1 MTDTTDRSGSVSGA
15 YTGDETIA
23 DARRRKPV
31 KAPSAPDLF
40 YLLVFEA
47 RSSRTCQ
54 VPISGELFIGRS
66 LDADVYLDENAVSR
80 IHAKLT
86 MTDGEASIADL
97 NSRNGTIVNGERITG
112 PRRLTPGDTID
123 ICGVTLVFNSS
134 VSPRQTRALVDLTQ
148 LSQRGEEEVERALRY
163 QRPLSVIVVRFAA
176 DVPDRH
182 AAEALLSQKTR
193 LMDVLAWGAGD
204 HLVLLMPETAA
215 AQAPD
220 TAGPLVEA
228 LAQVGQAPRAGFAT
242 CPEDGCDF
250 HTLLAAARAASIHA
264 KPGEVE
270 TAGASF
276 GTVTVGDRAI
286 VVADPAMVRLFAL
299 IERLAAVDLAV
310 LVCGE
315 TGTGKELA
323 AAALHHWSARASR
336 PLVTLNCAALQET
349 LLESELFGHEKGAF
363 TGAQSSKQGLL
374 ETAKGGT
381 VLLDEIGELPLSGQ
395 AKLLRVL
402 ETKRVIRLGDVRERE
417 IDIRIVAATNRNLQ
431 DEVAGG
437 RFRQDLFFRLSG
449 AKVWLPPLRDRKRE
463 LPLLAQA
470 FLREAC
476 ASLGRPTMTISPGAM
491 QVFAAY
497 AWPGNVR
504 ELKNVM
510 EYVAAAVAEGVLQ
523 PWHLESIGGGAAPE
537 GRMGPPLEG
546 APVASPAGA
555 PAADGAQFRP
565 IEDEVREFEKT
576 RMLAALQA
584 SGGNQTRAAELIKMP
599 LRTFVAKL
607 KQYGIQRRSDKR

>member
-1 MTDTTDRSGSVSGA
+1 MTDTTDREGHVSGA
-15 YTGDETIA
+15 YRGDETIA

-31 KAPSAPDLF
+31 KPPSAPDLF

-54 VPISGELFIGRS
+54 VPTTGELFIGRS
-66 LDADVYLDENAVSR
+66 LDADVYLDESAVSR

-86 MTDGEASIADL
+86 MTDGEAVISDL

-112 PRRLTPGDTID
+112 PHRLTPGDTID

-134 VSPRQTRALVDLTQ
+134 VPPRQTRALVDLAQ

-163 QRPLSVIVVRFAA
+163 QRPLAVTVVRFAA
-176 DVPDRH
+176 EIADRR
-182 AAEALLSQKTR
+182 AAEALVSQKVR
-193 LMDVLAWGAGD
+193 LVDVPAWGAAD

-215 AQAPD
+215 DEAPR
-220 TAGPLVEA
+220 TAEPLIRA
-228 LAQVGQAPRAGFAT
+228 LAAVGQAPRAGFAT

-264 KPGEVE
+264 QAGEVE
-270 TAGASF
+270 GAGASF

-286 VVADPAMVRLFAL
+286 VVADPAMVRLYAL

-323 AAALHHWSARASR
+323 AAALHHWSARASK

-363 TGAQSSKQGLL
+363 TGAVGSKPGLL
-374 ETAKGGT
+374 ESAKGGS
-381 VLLDEIGELPLSGQ
+381 VMLDEIGELPLSGQ

-417 IDIRIVAATNRNLQ
+417 IDIRIIAATNRNLQ

-463 LPLLAQA
+463 LPLLAQT

-476 ASLGRPTMTISPGAM
+476 GSLGRPMMTISPGAM
-491 QVFAAY
+491 QVFASY
-497 AWPGNVR
+497 RWPGNVR
-504 ELKNVM
+504 ELKNLM
-510 EYVAAAVAEGVLQ
+510 EYVAAAVAEPALQ
-523 PWHLESIGGGAAPE
+523 PWHLESIGGGSPPE
-537 GRMGPPLEG
+537 GHMGPPLE
-546 APVASPAGA
+546 ASPAMAGA
-555 PAADGAQFRP
+555 AACAEGVPFRP
-565 IEDEVREFEKT
+565 IDEEVREFEKA
-576 RMLAALQA
+576 RMIAALQA
-584 SGGNQTRAAELIKMP
+584 SGGNQTRAADLIKMP

>member
-1 MTDTTDRSGSVSGA
+1 MTDTTDRSEHVSGP
-15 YTGDETIA
+15 YRGDETIA
-23 DARRRKPV
+23 DGRRRKPV
-31 KAPSAPDLF
+31 QRPSAPDVF
-40 YLLVFEA
+40 YLLVFED

-54 VPISGELFIGRS
+54 IPITGELFIGRS
-66 LDADVYLDENAVSR
+66 LDADVYLDDSAVSR

-86 MTDGEASIADL
+86 MTDGEASISDL

-112 PRRLTPGDTID
+112 PRRLNPGDTID

-134 VSPRQTRALVDLTQ
+134 VPPRQTRTLVELAQ
-148 LSQRGEEEVERALRY
+148 LSQRGEEEVERSLRY
-163 QRPLSVIVVRFAA
+163 QRPLALIVLRFGE
-176 DVPDRH
+176 DVADRH
-182 AAEALLSQKTR
+182 AVEMLLAQKVR
-193 LMDVLAWGAGD
+193 LMDVLAWGAAD
-204 HLVLLMPETAA
+204 HLVVLMPETAP
-215 AQAPD
+215 AQAPR
-220 TAGPLVEA
+220 TATPLVEA
-228 LAQVGQAPRAGFAT
+228 LAGFGSALRAGFAT

-250 HTLLAAARAASIHA
+250 HTLLAAARAAAIHA
-264 KPGEVE
+264 GAGEVAP
-270 TAGASF
+270 AGANF
-276 GTVTVGDRAI
+276 GTVTIGERTI
-286 VVADPAMVRLFAL
+286 VVADPAMVRLYAL

-323 AAALHHWSARASR
+323 AAALHHWSARRNR

-381 VLLDEIGELPLSGQ
+381 VLLDEIGELPLYGQ

-431 DEVAGG
+431 DEVAAS

-463 LPLLAQA
+463 LPMLAQV

-476 ASLGRPTMTISPGAM
+476 GSLGRPPMTISPGAM
-491 QVFAAY
+491 QVFATY

-504 ELKNVM
+504 ELKNIM
-510 EYVAAAVAEGVLQ
+510 EYVAAAVPETTLQ
-523 PWHLESIGGGAAPE
+523 AWHLESIGGEAAPDRH
-537 GRMGPPLEG
+537 GVSLLGSTTADR
-546 APVASPAGA
+546 VA
-555 PAADGAQFRP
+555 AAQASEAVQFRP
-565 IEDEVREFEKT
+565 IDEEVREFEKA
-576 RMLAALQA
+576 RMLAALDA
-584 SGGNQTRAAELIKMP
+584 SGGNQTRAADLIKMP

-607 KQYGIQRRSDKR
+607 KQYGIQRRPEKR